1 MCIGFR
7 LQATSR
13 KQFSVNLKSRI
24 SFAEHLVTSIRLT
37 ACSLW
42 LAALLLSTSSFSQTR
57 DSLDIKIGQMIL
69 MGIPYA
75 KVDTIILDEVRKG
88 NVGSIILFE
97 KNIPKKASVFAD
109 LKKIIWTYQEAA
121 PSPIF
126 VSIDQ
131 EGGKVNRLKEK
142 YGFTRS
148 ITARATGKSKSLD
161 SARFYAQ
168 ATAATLAGLGFN
180 VNFAPCVDVAVEPTN
195 PVIVKS
201 ERSYSPNEDTVAI
214 MAGEFVKQH
223 RKYGIVTVLKHFPG
237 HGSSTT
243 DSHFG
248 IADVTKSWTPRELKP
263 YKALLDSGLVDGVMS
278 CHIVNRELDNAG
290 LPGTL
295 SAEMLNGMLRKNLGY
310 DGVVFSD
317 DMQME
322 AITKQYGLDESIKMA
337 ILAGVDILC
346 FANNVPGSQK
356 VSPQRIFSV
365 IRDAVTNGQIS
376 AQRIDESYQRIKK
389 LKRKMDLTSTD
400 YEAQFKKAQLKQ
412 RLTAMQLK
420 AAQEEITLLKESGG
434 KKKKKKRS
442 KE

>member
-1 MCIGFR
+1 MVSGIVWMMM
-7 LQATSR
+7 LPTI
-13 KQFSVNLKSRI
+13 SVS
-24 SFAEHLVTSIRLT
+24 A
-37 ACSLW
+37 
-42 LAALLLSTSSFSQTR
+42 QTR

-75 KVDTIILDEVRKG
+75 QIDTAVLEEVRKG
-88 NVGSIILFE
+88 NIGSIILFE
-97 KNIPKKASVFAD
+97 KNIPKKSSAFAD

-121 PSPIF
+121 PYPIF

-142 YGFTRS
+142 YGFTKS

-161 SARFYAQ
+161 SARFYGE
-168 ATAATLAGLGFN
+168 ATASTLSGLGFN

-201 ERSYSPNEDTVAI
+201 ERSYSPNEDTVTM
-214 MAGEFVKQH
+214 MAGEFIRQH
-223 RKYGIVTVLKHFPG
+223 RKYGVVTVLKHFPG

-243 DSHFG
+243 DSHYG
-248 IADVTKSWTPRELKP
+248 IADVTKSWTPREIKP
-263 YKALLDSGLVDGVMS
+263 YQSLLDSGLVDGVMS
-278 CHIVNRELDNAG
+278 CHIVNKELDKSG
-290 LPGTL
+290 RPGTL
-295 SAEMLNGMLRKNLGY
+295 SVDMLDGMLRKKLGY
-310 DGVVFSD
+310 QGVVFSD

-365 IRDAVTNGQIS
+365 IKNAVASGEIS
-376 AQRIDESYQRIKK
+376 AERINQSYHRIIALKKKIDLTNRGELESNFKK
-389 LKRKMDLTSTD
+389 LELRQK
-400 YEAQFKKAQLKQ
+400 
-412 RLTAMQLK
+412 LTALQLK
-420 AAQEEITLLKESGG
+420 AAREEIKLLQEKVDSSG
-434 KKKKKKRS
+434 KKKKKKKS
-442 KE
+442 KEK

>member
-1 MCIGFR
+1 
-7 LQATSR
+7 
-13 KQFSVNLKSRI
+13 
-24 SFAEHLVTSIRLT
+24 
-37 ACSLW
+37 
-42 LAALLLSTSSFSQTR
+42 
-57 DSLDIKIGQMIL
+57 
-69 MGIPYA
+69 
-75 KVDTIILDEVRKG
+75 
-88 NVGSIILFE
+88 
-97 KNIPKKASVFAD
+97 
-109 LKKIIWTYQEAA
+109 
-121 PSPIF
+121 
-126 VSIDQ
+126 
-131 EGGKVNRLKEK
+131 
-142 YGFTRS
+142 
-148 ITARATGKSKSLD
+148 
-161 SARFYAQ
+161 
-168 ATAATLAGLGFN
+168 
-180 VNFAPCVDVAVEPTN
+180 
-195 PVIVKS
+195 
-201 ERSYSPNEDTVAI
+201 
-214 MAGEFVKQH
+214 
-223 RKYGIVTVLKHFPG
+223 
-237 HGSSTT
+237 
-243 DSHFG
+243 
-248 IADVTKSWTPRELKP
+248 
-263 YKALLDSGLVDGVMS
+263 MS

-420 AAQEEITLLKESGG
+420 AAQEEIKLLKESGG